1 MSNTDKINQGGLQ
14 PQVLLPAPG
23 GSARTGAINAGNE
36 SVDKQMSLIK
46 GGKKRRMIIGGTGS
60 AGSSVSSSPSPITP
74 PTVPNTGV
82 SNASYNSQQ
91 SSYNKLAELS
101 GSVNENSK
109 YDSQI
114 GGLNRKYKLKKY
126 KSKKYKLQ
134 KYKLQKYKSKTKK
147 YKTKKYNSKTKKY
160 KLKK

>member
-1 MSNTDKINQGGLQ
+1 MSNIDKNNQGGLQ

-23 GSARTGAINAGNE
+23 GSARAGAINAGNE

-46 GGKKRRMIIGGTGS
+46 GGKKIKIIGGTGS
-60 AGSSVSSSPSPITP
+60 SGSSPSPITP

-114 GGLNRKYKLKKY
+114 GGSKKKYKLKKYKLKKY
-126 KSKKYKLQ
+126 KSKKYKL
-134 KYKLQKYKSKTKK
+134 KKYKS
-147 YKTKKYNSKTKKY
+147 KKY
-160 KLKK
+160 KLKKYKSKKYKTKRRKYH